1 LPGFDGQTAVAV
13 GRAVATAGVGDGG
26 VAGVGDGGVAGVGDE
41 AGVAVGATV
50 GTTVSIEPAA
60 GDGAVEGADATDAD
74 DPLQP
79 ATRRTALSSTMTG
92 R

>member
-26 VAGVGDGGVAGVGDE
+26 VAGVGDE
-41 AGVAVGATV
+41 ARVAVGATV
-50 GTTVSIEPAA
+50 GTAA
-60 GDGAVEGADATDAD
+60 SREVADEDGTVEGADATDAAD
-74 DPLQP
+74 LLQP
-79 ATRRTALSSTMTG
+79 ATRRTALSSSKMG